1 MADLSN
7 ATAFFINSS
16 EMHSGFD
23 QGNKDCNVTDMFIA
37 ELNTGPAS
45 QIQAPQGTSRQFS
58 SASISRSLTDQIIL
72 QGSPAQSGLMRR
84 SCLVRQ

>member
-45 QIQAPQGTSRQFS
+45 QIQPPPGDVATALIG
-58 SASISRSLTDQIIL
+58 IH
-72 QGSPAQSGLMRR
+72 
-84 SCLVRQ
+84 